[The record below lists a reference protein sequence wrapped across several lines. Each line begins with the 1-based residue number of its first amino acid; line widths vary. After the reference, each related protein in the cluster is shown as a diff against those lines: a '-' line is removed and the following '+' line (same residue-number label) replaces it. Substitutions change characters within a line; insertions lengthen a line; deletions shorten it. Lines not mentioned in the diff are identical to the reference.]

1 VVQVV
6 LVAHSMGGLTQL
18 LLMER
23 FSSKIGLAISVAA
36 VLTASELSVFDDATF
51 ADLVNTLE
59 LCLVTSQASGVAI
72 LPYHLVMGRKS
83 Y

>member
-1 VVQVV
+1 MV

-51 ADLVNTLE
+51 ADLVDTLE
-59 LCLVTSQASGVAI
+59 LLPRDMSGFRSSNGEKK
-72 LPYHLVMGRKS
+72 LLD
-83 Y
+83 